1 MESKDFKDLKQV
13 YAFLEE
19 KGIDQRSFDEKVQD
33 ITKELDS
40 NIDLK
45 INSDVVLN
53 DRINYLKKNF
63 TDLFGPT
70 LSSALKIQIEES
82 RDDVVNALYPI
93 IGQMIKKYIASE
105 IKLITEKI
113 DQKMTEMF
121 SWEGI
126 LLRLK
131 HWMAGTSA
139 SEEIL
144 AATQEASIQ
153 EVFIIQQDTGLLLG
167 SYSKNKTLDQD
178 MIAGM
183 LTAIKS
189 FMADAFEQ
197 GEKQEVEAIEYES
210 SQILIKNL
218 GAYYFAVVVTGIVN
232 EEFKKKL
239 DSQVLKFGEKISTQY
254 IHDNTESLEENIL
267 SGEIE
272 EYFE

>member
-1 MESKDFKDLKQV
+1 MESKEFTDLKQV
-13 YAFLEE
+13 YTFLEE
-19 KGIDQRSFDEKVQD
+19 KGIDQDTFDKKVQD

-63 TDLFGPT
+63 TELFGPT

-113 DQKMTEMF
+113 DQKMSEMF

-126 LLRLK
+126 LARLK
-131 HWMAGTSA
+131 HWIAGTSM
-139 SEEIL
+139 SEEVL
-144 AATQEASIQ
+144 TSTQAPTIE
-153 EVFIIQQDTGLLLG
+153 EVFIIQQDSGLLLG

-189 FMADAFEQ
+189 FMADAFDQ
-197 GEKQEVEAIEYES
+197 EKKQDVASIAYETN
-210 SQILIKNL
+210 QIIIKNL
-218 GAYYFAVVVTGIVN
+218 GGYYFAIVTSGIVN
-232 EEFKKKL
+232 EAFMTKL
-239 DSQVLKFGEKISTQY
+239 DSQVLRFGERISTQY
-254 IHDNTESLEENIL
+254 IHDKTESLEENIL
-267 SGEIE
+267 SDEIE